1 MRLLPLIVLLTL
13 FCACVSG
20 TAVAQDVANIA
31 WGGCP
36 IEPPP
41 LPVEGPGPPE
51 GELEV
56 ISGRAEVQ
64 LGGQAVFS
72 EDIILRSGDRFLS
85 AKGASY
91 DFTSE
96 TIAVDGAV
104 EYRDPLTK
112 VVGAGASFSKRNQ
125 RANIEG
131 AEFQVWTVPARGS
144 ADEIEV
150 VGSGQLTMRNV
161 TYTACPEGNN
171 DWLVR
176 ARKIEVD
183 QTTGYGTA
191 RDAKF
196 EIRGVPIMYLPYFT
210 YPITNERKTGLLAPD
225 IGTSSRRGIDISGPW
240 YWNIAPNY
248 DATLTPRLMTDRG
261 VQLGG
266 EFRYLTRRDSGLLKG
281 EYLFDDDETRTDRS
295 LIGIEHQSALPFGW
309 RARVDATN
317 VSDPTY
323 FEDFGRGIDETSLT
337 HVPRLVDAEFFNGPW
352 AALVRIEDYQT
363 IDQTLQREQRPY
375 TRIPQV
381 AIRGFAPNS
390 WLGLSYDIVGDLTY
404 FDRNTGVTGLRAHL
418 MPTMTRQINWRIFEL
433 TPTVSLDHTRYDLS
447 GNAPGTSSHPNRT
460 APIFSLDL
468 KTSFER
474 FSDTGRW
481 IATLEPRVLY
491 TYIPFRNQEDIPIFD
506 TVDPELNMVQLF
518 RKNRFIGYDRLA
530 DTNQVALGFTSRLID
545 SSTGIESV
553 RLTMG
558 QLQYLST
565 QDVTLPGELP
575 NDSNSSDY
583 IAELG
588 ARIADRW
595 LFNGAFQW
603 NSDDSETR
611 RAQAGVRYQ
620 RDSKSIVDLGYQF
633 RRDSLEDVYAALGWP
648 LAKRWNFV
656 GRLIYS
662 LASEQSLE
670 QFAALEYETCCWAI
684 RANFRRYV
692 SGRGGKKDDSFG
704 VQFILKGLSDPG
716 TAAEKLLGY
725 GNLRY

>member
-1 MRLLPLIVLLTL
+1 M
-13 FCACVSG
+13 
-20 TAVAQDVANIA
+20 ANVA

-36 IEPPP
+36 IQPPP

-56 ISGRAEVQ
+56 VSGRAEVQ

-72 EDIILRSGDRFLS
+72 DDIILRSGDRFLS
-85 AKGASY
+85 AAGASY
-91 DFTSE
+91 DFADE

-112 VVGAGASFSKRNQ
+112 VVGEGASFSKRNQ
-125 RANIEG
+125 KANIEG

-144 ADEIEV
+144 ADEIDV

-161 TYTACPEGNN
+161 TYTACPDGNN

-196 EIRGVPIMYLPYFT
+196 EIRGVPVMYLPYFT
-210 YPITNERKTGLLAPD
+210 YPISNERKTGLLAPD
-225 IGTSSRRGIDISGPW
+225 IGTSSRRGIDIAVPW

-248 DATLTPRLMTDRG
+248 DATLIPRLMTDRG

-266 EFRYLTRRDSGLLKG
+266 EFRYLTSRHAGNVAGAFL
-281 EYLFDDDETRTDRS
+281 YDDDETGTDRS
-295 LIGIEHQSALPFGW
+295 LIAIEHQSALPFGW
-309 RARVDATN
+309 RASVDAAN
-317 VSDPTY
+317 VSDETY

-337 HVPRLVDAEFFNGPW
+337 HLPRLVDVEFFNGPW
-352 AALVRIEDYQT
+352 AATVRIENYQT
-363 IDQTLQREQRPY
+363 LDETLLPDQKPY

-381 AIRGFAPNS
+381 AIRGFAPDS
-390 WLGLSYDIVGDLTY
+390 WLGFDYDLVGDLTY
-404 FDRNTGVTGLRAHL
+404 FDRNTGVTGLRGHV
-418 MPTMTRQINWRIFEL
+418 MPTISRPIDWRIFEL
-433 TPTVSLDHTRYDLS
+433 TPTVSLEHTRYDLS
-447 GNAPGTSSHPNRT
+447 GNDPGTSSNPTRT
-460 APIFSLDL
+460 APIVSLDL

-474 FSDTGRW
+474 FSASGRW
-481 IATLEPRVLY
+481 ITTLEPRVLY
-491 TYIPFRNQEDIPIFD
+491 TYIPFRNQDEIPIFD
-506 TVDPELNMVQLF
+506 TIDPELNMVQLF

-530 DTNQVALGFTSRLID
+530 DTNQVALGFTTRLID
-545 SSTGIESV
+545 SGTGIESL

-583 IAELG
+583 IAEFG
-588 ARIADRW
+588 ARIAGRW
-595 LFNGAFQW
+595 QLGSTFQW

-611 RAQAGVRYQ
+611 RATANVRYQ
-620 RDSKSIVDLGYQF
+620 RDSKSIIDLGYQF
-633 RRDSLEDVYAALGWP
+633 RRDSLEDVVAAAGWP
-648 LAKRWNFV
+648 IAKHWNFV
-656 GRLIYS
+656 GRFIYS

-684 RANFRRYV
+684 RANWRRYV
-692 SGRGGKKDDSFG
+692 SGRGGEKDDSFG

-725 GNLRY
+725 GNLSY